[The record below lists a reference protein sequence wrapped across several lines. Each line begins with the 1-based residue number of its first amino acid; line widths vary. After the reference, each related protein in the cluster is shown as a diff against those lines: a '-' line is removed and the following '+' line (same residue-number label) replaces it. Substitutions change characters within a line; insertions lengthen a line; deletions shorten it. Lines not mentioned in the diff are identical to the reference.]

1 MIIDREEFLQEQ
13 KLRGFVRDAIR
24 IVQKRK
30 AKNLL
35 EEKKLRSLVR
45 TLIAEEG
52 PLPEEETWSTGVKEL
67 STLLKKIIPQLE
79 DDFKILTTDP
89 EQRKSFRAHII
100 HAIQNTLSTVLPVG
114 TPAPSKEEPLQEAS
128 INVDIEEEEPDAS
141 KMIDLD
147 GDGVPDDEEPEEVKF
162 GAGLEGHDLTG
173 RNIALRSYKK
183 VEQSIIDSYKLLAND
198 EDRSEFYDYLITN
211 VKLHFDAFED
221 NIAKRLGEPTTDQY
235 KKEKEEKAARTS
247 TPDLEPTA
255 VDPETLEEPEDPEE
269 LDLGL

>member
-1 MIIDREEFLQEQ
+1 MIIDRKEFLQEQ
-13 KLRGFVRDAIR
+13 KLRGFVRDAIK
-24 IVQKRK
+24 IVQNRRSDS
-30 AKNLL
+30 LL
-35 EEKKLRSLVR
+35 EEAKLRSVIR
-45 TLIAEEG
+45 TLITEDA

-67 STLLKKIIPQLE
+67 STLLKKIIPQIE
-79 DDFKILTTDP
+79 DDFKLLTTDP

-114 TPAPSKEEPLQEAS
+114 TPSPPEDEALQEAN
-128 INVDIEEEEPDAS
+128 INVDIEEEPDAS

-147 GDGVPDDEEPEEVKF
+147 GDGKPDDEEPEEVQF

-198 EDRSEFYDYLITN
+198 DDRSEFYDYLITN
-211 VKLHFDAFED
+211 VKLHFDSFED
-221 NIAKRLGEPTTDQY
+221 DIAKRLGEPTTDQY

-247 TPDLEPTA
+247 TPDLEPTG
-255 VDPETLEEPEDPEE
+255 VEPEEPEEPEDLED